1 MEQIE
6 LNGKWSFAP
15 EGENSSFTVNVP
27 GTWKDDPALEGY
39 DAGKYSRIF
48 SVDEKQMKKRAILRF
63 GGVYRSADVWV
74 NGHKIDSHKGFQ
86 SPFSLDITNALKLGD
101 NLLEVYVDGRIYDG
115 ECFGFMSIFE
125 LIPYAF
131 DGIYDSVS
139 LRFCEQQSLTSLYT
153 PINLETNEAIFLFDS
168 SNASQNAINGQIHLV
183 ICKDGDRAFDGEFSV
198 EIPGGEGEIRLSL
211 PLDLF
216 ELWSPEQP
224 TLYDVESTLT
234 VGDVSDT
241 FTCTTGFKHME
252 TRGTDFYLN
261 GEPYYLLGYGDDWI
275 FPNGLPFGK
284 DVEYF
289 EANIGRAKEYGFNN
303 VRHHSHFPFEKYM
316 DAADRMG
323 LLIQPELALA
333 NVPRERITEENSAIF
348 LSEWRALIRAYRHH
362 PCIAVWCGGN
372 EMVWGFPFSKD
383 LYSEAKRLDPYR
395 PVASTDGLFKACNVD
410 DTFDFASIVPTES
423 TEFLPFG
430 KFKNMFT
437 RDRCGKPQIIHEM
450 GNYTTVYDIDLLP
463 RLEPKRSK
471 RTIVVEKIIKD
482 KNCRPLYDKAR
493 KNALAI
499 QKFCHK
505 LNIEKA
511 RLSPEFCGY
520 HFWTL
525 VDYYETTQGL
535 LNIFY
540 EDKAFCADEFKKIN
554 RQSVLLWDTDQY
566 VFRSGE
572 KAEIS
577 IKLSKFGSDLPLS
590 GKLTLTLFDD
600 QKEYVREETEKVFSG
615 HGIMEAMRCS
625 LQLPEVSDER
635 IYTLRTKFESK
646 DDIIENSWE
655 VFCVPQVK
663 IGTQKEIY
671 IHDLS
676 CPLIEGDGATVRQ
689 FNIPQPIGEGQLI
702 LTEHPGTSMLEAVM
716 NQGASM
722 LLLAEEDTFKET
734 AKNNTFKTP
743 WWDQGEI
750 WYLSNTKNSQIS
762 CVVEDCPATK
772 MIPYD
777 GAWKIDLFGAV
788 DYAHAVNLDALGFDV
803 EALIYGIDT
812 KFDRLGYLFQ
822 FAFGKGKV
830 LVCTLRHKR
839 EDLKDPAVDYVMKR
853 LINYAMSDE
862 FKPEK
867 QVKANELLSALKNG
881 F

>member
-6 LNGKWSFAP
+6 LNGKWSFTP
-15 EGENSSFTVNVP
+15 EGENSSITVNVP
-27 GTWKDDPALEGY
+27 GTWKDVPALEGY
-39 DAGKYSRIF
+39 DAGKYSRVF
-48 SVDEKQMKKRAILRF
+48 SVNEKQMKKRAFIRF

-74 NGHKIDSHKGFQ
+74 NGEKIDSHKGFQ
-86 SPFSLDITNALKLGD
+86 APFSLDITNALQLGD
-101 NLLEVYVDGRIYDG
+101 NLLEVYVDGRRYDG
-115 ECFGFMSIFE
+115 DYFGFSSTFE
-125 LIPYAF
+125 MIPYDF
-131 DGIYDSVS
+131 DGIYDSIT
-139 LRFCEQQSLTSLYT
+139 LRFCEQQSLTGLYT
-153 PINLETNEAIFLFDS
+153 PIDLETNEAFFLFDS
-168 SNASQNAINGQIHLV
+168 SNALKNSTNGKLHLV
-183 ICKDGDRAFDGEFSV
+183 ICRDGNLAFEGDFSV

-224 TLYDVESTLT
+224 MLYDVEATLT

-241 FTCTTGFKHME
+241 HIFITGFKHME

-261 GEPYYLLGYGDDWI
+261 GDPYYLLGYGDDWI

-284 DVEYF
+284 DVDYF
-289 EANIGRAKEYGFNN
+289 EAIIGRAKEYGFNN
-303 VRHHSHFPFEKYM
+303 ARNHSYFPFEKYM

-333 NVPRERITEENSAIF
+333 NLPREYINEENSAIF

-372 EMVWGFPFSKD
+372 EMEWGFPFSKD
-383 LYSEAKRLDPYR
+383 LYNEAKRLDPYR
-395 PVASTDGLFKACNVD
+395 PVESTDGLFMACDVD
-410 DTFDFASIVPTES
+410 DTFDFASIVPADYTDY
-423 TEFLPFG
+423 LPYG
-430 KFKNMFT
+430 ELKDMFT
-437 RDRCGKPQIIHEM
+437 RDRCGKPQIVHEM
-450 GNYTTVYDIDLLP
+450 GNYTTVFDIDLLP
-463 RLEPKRSK
+463 RLEPKRAK
-471 RTIVVEKIIKD
+471 RTIEIKNIIEK
-482 KNCRPLYDKAR
+482 KNCRALYNKAS
-493 KNALAI
+493 KNALEL

-520 HFWTL
+520 HFWTI
-525 VDYYETTQGL
+525 VDFYETTQGL

-572 KAEIS
+572 KIDIS
-577 IKLSKFGSDLPLS
+577 IKLSKFGNDLPLS
-590 GKLTLTLFDD
+590 GKLTLTLFDA
-600 QKEYVREETEKVFSG
+600 QKEYVRQKAEKTFSG
-615 HGIMEAMRCS
+615 HGIMEAMRCN

-635 IYTLRTKFESK
+635 IYTLNARLENK
-646 DDIIENSWE
+646 DDVIENSWE

-671 IHDLS
+671 IHYLS
-676 CPLIEGDGATVRQ
+676 RPLIDGDGVPVRH
-689 FNIPQPIGEGQLI
+689 FTIPQPIGEGQLI
-702 LTEHPGTSMLEAVM
+702 LTEHLYGSMLEAVL

-722 LLLAEEDTFKET
+722 LLLAGEDTFKET
-734 AKNNTFKTP
+734 VKGNSFKTP
-743 WWDQGEI
+743 WWDPGEI
-750 WYLSNTKNSQIS
+750 WYLNHTNNIQIS
-762 CVVEDCPATK
+762 AVVEDCPATK

-788 DYAHAVNLDALGFDV
+788 EQTHTVNLDALGFDV
-803 EALIYGIDT
+803 EALIYGVDT

-839 EDLKDPAVDYVMKR
+839 DDLKDPAVDYVMKR
-853 LINYAMSDE
+853 LINYAMSEE

-867 QVKANELLSALKNG
+867 QVKANELLSALKGN
-881 F
+881 